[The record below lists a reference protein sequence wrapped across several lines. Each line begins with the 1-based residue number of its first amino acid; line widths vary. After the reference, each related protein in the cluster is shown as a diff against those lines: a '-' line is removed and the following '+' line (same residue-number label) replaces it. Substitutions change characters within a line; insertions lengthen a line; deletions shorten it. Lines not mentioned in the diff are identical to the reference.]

1 MTLDQKNVKK
11 IIYIVFTGILFSWAL
26 EHIPFFYNVLTTII
40 KPTVPL
46 IIGGGIAFVLNIP
59 MRFIEEKVLKIKN
72 KKLRRLLS
80 ILITILLLFITLGLI
95 LFLVIPE
102 LGRTFENIAKML
114 PGFVEESTVW
124 FNSLLERFPMFS
136 DYINSIDVSLDSL
149 GSSLLNLIKSGGD
162 DVADFT
168 VKLLGALFGGA
179 LNLFLGFIFAAYIL
193 IDKENLGR
201 QVRRLLYA
209 YVPEKKVDQGLGVL
223 GIIDRIFHSFV
234 TGQLTEAV
242 ILGTMFVVAMFIFG
256 FPYAVLVGVLVTIT
270 AIIPVV
276 GAFIAM
282 FIGAFLIFVVSPIKA
297 LWFIVLF
304 LVLQQIEGNL
314 IYPRVVGGSIGLP
327 GLWVLAA
334 VTIGGGLYGVI
345 GVLLAVPISS
355 VIYTLIKRDVANQLK
370 EDTTV
375 DERKYQ

>member
-1 MTLDQKNVKK
+1 MTLDQKSVKK
-11 IIYIVFTGILFSWAL
+11 IIYILFAAILFSWAL
-26 EHIPFFYNVLTTII
+26 EHIPFFYNVLTTLI
-40 KPTVPL
+40 KPTISL
-46 IIGGGIAFVLNIP
+46 IIGGVLAFVLNIP
-59 MRFIEEKVLKIKN
+59 MRFIEDKVVKV
-72 KKLRRLLS
+72 KKKKTRRALS
-80 ILITILLLFITLGLI
+80 VLITILLLFVVLGLI
-95 LFLVIPE
+95 LVLVIPE
-102 LGRTFENIAKML
+102 LGRTFENIAKMI
-114 PGFVEESTVW
+114 PGFVEDSTVW
-124 FNSLLERFPMFS
+124 FNSLLERFPMFA
-136 DYINSIDVSLDSL
+136 DYIKSIDVSLDSL
-149 GSSLLNLIKSGGD
+149 GSSLLNFIKSGGD

-168 VKLLGALFGGA
+168 VGLLGTLFGGA

-193 IDKENLGR
+193 FDKENLGR

-209 YVPEKKVDQGLGVL
+209 YLPEKRVDQGLGVL

-282 FIGAFLIFVVSPIKA
+282 FIGAFLIFVVSPIQA
-297 LWFIVLF
+297 LWFVLLF

-334 VTIGGGLYGVI
+334 VTIGGGLYGVL

-355 VIYTLIKRDVANQLK
+355 VIYTLLKRDVANQLK
-370 EDTTV
+370 V
-375 DERKYQ
+375 DKEVDKRKYQ